1 MEKVIVVEGISDK
14 TRIAPL
20 IAEPVTILCTNG
32 TVSATRLEEMLLP
45 FEGLDIIVLV
55 DADRSGDK
63 LRKLIKREF
72 PEARHF
78 HIDKSYKEVAATPLG
93 KLIDVL
99 IAADVRVFN
108 HVIRNDCYERM
119 DT

>member
-1 MEKVIVVEGISDK
+1 MKVIVVEGLSDK

-32 TVSATRLEEMLLP
+32 TVSATRLEELLLP
-45 FEGLDIIVLV
+45 YEHQDIIILV
-55 DADRSGDK
+55 DADASGEK

-78 HIDKSYKEVAATPLG
+78 YINRIYKEVATTPL
-93 KLIDVL
+93 KLLTDVL
-99 IAADVRVFN
+99 ITANIQVKKLL
-108 HVIRNDCYERM
+108 IEG
-119 DT
+119 

>member
-45 FEGLDIIVLV
+45 FEGQDIIILV
-55 DADRSGDK
+55 DADSSGDK

-78 HIDKSYKEVAATPLG
+78 YIDKSYKEVAATPIG

-99 IAADVRVFN
+99 NAADVRVFN
-108 HVIRNDCYERM
+108 HAIRNDFYERM